1 MTKKRFTA
9 LVEETPKG
17 GAVVR
22 LPFGPDTVW
31 GSKLRH
37 RVSGTIDGRK
47 IRAIIA
53 NDDPVLVLTPM
64 WRKDSGV
71 AIGKR
76 AAIEL
81 WPEGPQRQDLAE
93 DIRAALK
100 SEPKAAAFWDDL
112 AQFYRK
118 GYLRWIEATKKKP
131 DERARR
137 IKEIVK
143 LLKAGAK
150 ERQK

>member
-22 LPFGPDTVW
+22 LPFGPGAVW
-31 GSKLRH
+31 GSKPRH

-53 NDDPVLVLTPM
+53 NDDPVLMLTPM

-81 WPEGPQRQDLAE
+81 WPEGPVRQN
-93 DIRAALK
+93 AAMPSGALTRPET
-100 SEPKAAAFWDDL
+100 SSGD
-112 AQFYRK
+112 
-118 GYLRWIEATKKKP
+118 G
-131 DERARR
+131 ARS
-137 IKEIVK
+137 
-143 LLKAGAK
+143 
-150 ERQK
+150 